1 MKRKFSSTQF
11 SNTIFSPTQIVS
23 SIEFLNTLDFINQ
36 SPSVKS
42 EDSRTRAGSSR
53 PSTDNSGYSTDSS
66 TSVVSTR
73 FPNTPAEFSMDD
85 AKIIVIPEKELEPFS
100 LKNSIIKTLFLAI
113 YDLELQICTEE
124 RFLEG
129 WLSWFTS
136 IQDAH
141 RQLQSKLQQRELASS
156 TNLRNRIKNLQKYR
170 PRIFATY

>member
-1 MKRKFSSTQF
+1 
-11 SNTIFSPTQIVS
+11 
-23 SIEFLNTLDFINQ
+23 
-36 SPSVKS
+36 
-42 EDSRTRAGSSR
+42 
-53 PSTDNSGYSTDSS
+53 
-66 TSVVSTR
+66 
-73 FPNTPAEFSMDD
+73 MDD

-156 TNLRNRIKNLQKYR
+156 TNLRNRIKNLQKYW